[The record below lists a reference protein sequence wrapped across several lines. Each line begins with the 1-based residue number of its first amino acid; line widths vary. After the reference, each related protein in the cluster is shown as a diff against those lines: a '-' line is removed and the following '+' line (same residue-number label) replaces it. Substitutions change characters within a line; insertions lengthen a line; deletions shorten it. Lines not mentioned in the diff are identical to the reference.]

1 MMRIRLEKFRNIVIL
16 RRAKSVLFLL
26 VLIAFRPATFAQ
38 MQTSQHRLEDLA
50 VGAATTAVSATSTY
64 RIQDLVGELV
74 AGPAQAPF
82 LGVHYGTSDVGFA
95 MTPIVLTA
103 NPNPVNPTHVDLS
116 WTGADAPFLIYRATD
131 CAQISLPG
139 TLLATEAG
147 LSYTDASP
155 PPGALTCY
163 NVRGTPPA
171 P

>member
-1 MMRIRLEKFRNIVIL
+1 MMRIRLERFRSIVIL
-16 RRAKSVLFLL
+16 RRGKSVLFLL
-26 VLIAFRPATFAQ
+26 ILVAFRPATFAQ
-38 MQTSQHRLEDLA
+38 MQTSTHRLEDLA
-50 VGAATTAVSATSTY
+50 VGAATTDVSSTSTL
-64 RIQDLVGELV
+64 RIQALVGELV

-82 LGVHYGTSDVGFA
+82 LGAHYGTSDVGSV

-103 NPNPVNPTHVDLS
+103 NPDPVNPAHVDLT
-116 WTGADAPFLIYRATD
+116 WTGADAPFLVYRATD

-139 TLLATEAG
+139 TLLVTEAG
-147 LSYTDASP
+147 LSYTDTSP